1 MSRLR
6 GCVKW
11 GFWVCLAFGFVKA
24 ATGDEL
30 SILGWWGIPENKV
43 SIERYQEAREAGFTA
58 LMQAASSA
66 EKMRGFLDMAQ
77 RAGIKLSV
85 SLPEFDEAAIS
96 LLKDHPALMM
106 WHVKDE
112 PKYKDFETVAK
123 TIRRIDAVDG
133 RHPCYVNHIAD
144 ASVSMGV
151 PDYSA
156 YMERVLREFKPRLIS
171 ADFYPCRLADT
182 TRALPYRDVGSEVYV
197 CPTWYRQLEYLSGL
211 AQRERL
217 PLALF
222 ACDVAH
228 NVIDYVYPVPTVA
241 MLRLQMYSNLAY
253 GARMLQYF
261 TYWNPYSK
269 TRLKFHESIIRED
282 GTRSPVYDRV
292 RDVNRELQARAFVF
306 MGAELVSVAHTGAEI
321 PIGTKR
327 LEKLPPFVRSLNTP
341 DGGAVVAQFDGKT
354 FNALVVVNRSPVK
367 EMHLSIALDESA
379 IRILDD
385 GTKVPASAYGG
396 AYTLSPGS
404 AEIFVV
410 KPAGAKTIGDH
421 TEPL

>member
-1 MSRLR
+1 MMGMTAIVL
-6 GCVKW
+6 
-11 GFWVCLAFGFVKA
+11 A
-24 ATGDEL
+24 ATL
-30 SILGWWGIPENKV
+30 PILGWWGIPENKV
-43 SIERYQEAREAGFTA
+43 TVERYQEAREAGFTA
-58 LMQAASSA
+58 LMQGASSA
-66 EKMRGFLDMAQ
+66 EKMHNFLDMAQ
-77 RAGIKLSV
+77 SAGIKLSV
-85 SLPEFDEAAIS
+85 FFPVLGKEGHEAAVAM
-96 LLKDHPALMM
+96 LKDHPALFM
-106 WHVKDE
+106 WHIKDE
-112 PKYKDFETVAK
+112 PKYKDFEPVAE

-151 PDYSA
+151 PDYAA
-156 YMERVLREFKPRLIS
+156 YMERMLREFKPRLIS

-182 TRALPYRDVGSEVYV
+182 TRALPYRDIGNEVYV

-211 AQRERL
+211 ARREHL

-292 RDVNRELQARAFVF
+292 REVNRELQARAFVF
-306 MGAELVSVAHTGAEI
+306 MGAELVYVSHTGAEI
-321 PIGTKR
+321 PVGTKR
-327 LEKLPPFVRSLNTP
+327 LEKLPPFVKALNTP
-341 DGGAVVAQFDGKT
+341 DGGAVVAQFAGKT
-354 FNALVVVNRSPVK
+354 FDALVIVNRSPVQ
-367 EMHLSIALDESA
+367 EMHLSIALDESVV
-379 IRILDD
+379 RVLED
-385 GTKVPASAYGG
+385 GSKVLAAAYGG
-396 AYTLSPGS
+396 VYFVSPGG
-404 AEIFVV
+404 AEIFIMVR
-410 KPAGAKTIGDH
+410 
-421 TEPL
+421 

>member
-1 MSRLR
+1 MSWLKCWAKR
-6 GCVKW
+6 GCRT
-11 GFWVCLAFGFVKA
+11 CLALVCVKA
-24 ATGDEL
+24 ATGAEL
-30 SILGWWGIPENKV
+30 PILGWWGIPEDKV
-43 SIERYQEAREAGFTA
+43 SVKRYQEAREAGFTA

-77 RAGIKLSV
+77 KAGIKLSV
-85 SLPEFDEAAIS
+85 LLPEFDKAGLEAAVAM
-96 LLKDHPALMM
+96 LKDHPALLM

-112 PKYKDFETVAK
+112 PKYKDFEMVAK

-133 RHPCYVNHIAD
+133 KHPCYVNHIAD

-151 PDYSA
+151 PDYAA
-156 YMERVLREFKPRLIS
+156 YMERMLREFKPRLIS

-182 TRALPYRDVGSEVYV
+182 TRALPYLDTGNNVYV

-211 AQRERL
+211 ARRERL

-292 RDVNRELQARAFVF
+292 RQVNRELQARAFVF
-306 MGAELVSVAHTGAEI
+306 MNADLVSVAHTGAEI

-327 LEKLPPFVRSLNTP
+327 LGKLPPFVKSLKTP
-341 DGGAVVAQFDGKT
+341 GGGAVVAQFAGTT
-354 FNALVVVNRSPVK
+354 FDALVVVNRDPVR
-367 EMHLSIALDESA
+367 EMQLSISLDESA
-379 IRILDD
+379 VRVLED
-385 GTKVPASAYGG
+385 GLKVSASAYGESY
-396 AYTLSPGS
+396 AVSPGA
-404 AEIFVV
+404 AEIFVM
-410 KPAGAKTIGDH
+410 ARG
-421 TEPL
+421 EPRPSP

>member
-1 MSRLR
+1 MTDVPAIVL
-6 GCVKW
+6 
-11 GFWVCLAFGFVKA
+11 A
-24 ATGDEL
+24 ATL
-30 SILGWWGIPENKV
+30 PILGWWGIPEDKV
-43 SIERYQEAREAGFTA
+43 TVERYIEARQAGFTV
-58 LMQAASSA
+58 LMQGASSP
-66 EKMRGFLDMAQ
+66 EKTHELLERAQ

-85 SLPEFDEAAIS
+85 FFPEIGRDNMEEAIAK
-96 LLKDHPALMM
+96 LKNHPALFM
-106 WHVKDE
+106 WHLKDE
-112 PKYKDFETVAK
+112 PKYEDFEKVAK

-151 PDYSA
+151 PDYAA
-156 YMERVLREFKPRLIS
+156 YMERMLREFKPKLIS

-182 TRALPYRDVGSEVYV
+182 TRALPYRDTGNEVYV

-211 AQRERL
+211 ARREKL

-269 TRLKFHESIIRED
+269 TQLKFHESIIRED

-292 RDVNRELQARAFVF
+292 RQVNRELQARAFVF
-306 MGAELVSVAHTGAEI
+306 MESELVSVTHTGAEI
-321 PIGTKR
+321 PIGTRR
-327 LEKLPPFVRSLNTP
+327 LEELPPYVKSLTTP
-341 DGGAVVAQFDGKT
+341 DGGAVVAQFAGSKFD
-354 FNALVVVNRSPVK
+354 ALVVVNRSPVR
-367 EMHLSIALDESA
+367 EMQLNIVLDPSVA
-379 IRILDD
+379 RILED
-385 GTKVPASAYGG
+385 GSSVSAAAYGG
-396 AYTLSPGS
+396 TYTLSPGS
-404 AEIFVV
+404 AEIFVEV
-410 KPAGAKTIGDH
+410 TTK
-421 TEPL
+421 

>member
-1 MSRLR
+1 MGWLKS
-6 GCVKW
+6 CMKW
-11 GFWVCLAFGFVKA
+11 DCWACLAWAFVKVTVGA
-24 ATGDEL
+24 EL
-30 SILGWWGIPENKV
+30 PILGWWGIPENKV
-43 SIERYQEAREAGFTA
+43 TIERYQEARGAGFTA
-58 LMQAASSA
+58 LMQAASNA

-77 RAGIKLSV
+77 NAGIKLSV
-85 SLPEFDEAAIS
+85 LLPEFGKDGLEDAVAM
-96 LLKDHPALMM
+96 LKDHPALLM

-133 RHPCYVNHIAD
+133 HHPCYVNHIAD
-144 ASVSMGV
+144 ASVSMDV
-151 PDYSA
+151 PDYAA
-156 YMERVLREFKPRLIS
+156 YMERMLREFKPRLIS

-182 TRALPYRDVGSEVYV
+182 TRSLPYRDIGNEVYV

-211 AQRERL
+211 ARRERL

-228 NVIDYVYPVPTVA
+228 NVIDYAYPVPTVA

-292 RDVNRELQARAFVF
+292 RQVNRELQARAFVF
-306 MGAELVSVAHTGAEI
+306 MEAELVSVEHTGAEI
-321 PIGTKR
+321 PIGTQR
-327 LEKLPPFVRSLNTP
+327 LTKLPPYVKSLTTP
-341 DGGAVVAQFDGKT
+341 DGGAVVARFAGKMFD
-354 FNALVVVNRSPVK
+354 AIVIVNRDPVR
-367 EMHLSIALDESA
+367 EMQLSISLDESA
-379 IRILDD
+379 VRILED
-385 GTKVPASAYGG
+385 GAKVLASSYGG
-396 AYTLSPGS
+396 VHTVSPGA
-404 AEIFVV
+404 AEIFFM
-410 KPAGAKTIGDH
+410 AR
-421 TEPL
+421 

>member
-1 MSRLR
+1 MSWFR
-6 GCVKW
+6 GCAKW
-11 GFWVCLAFGFVKA
+11 CCWACLALVSVKS
-24 ATGDEL
+24 ATGAEL
-30 SILGWWGIPENKV
+30 PILGWWGIPENKV
-43 SIERYQEAREAGFTA
+43 TLERYQEARQAGFTA
-58 LMQAASSA
+58 LMQAASNA
-66 EKMRGFLDMAQ
+66 EKMRGFLDLAQ
-77 RAGIKLSV
+77 SAGIKLSV
-85 SLPEFDEAAIS
+85 LLPEFDKEGLESAVAM
-96 LLKDHPALMM
+96 LKDHPALLM

-133 RHPCYVNHIAD
+133 KHPCYVNHIAD
-144 ASVSMGV
+144 ASDSMGV
-151 PDYSA
+151 PDYAA
-156 YMERVLREFKPRLIS
+156 YMERMLREFRPKLIS

-182 TRALPYRDVGSEVYV
+182 TRDVPYRDIGNEVYV

-211 AQRERL
+211 ARREHL

-292 RDVNRELQARAFVF
+292 RQVNRELQARAFVF
-306 MGAELVSVAHTGAEI
+306 MDAELVSVAHTGPEI
-321 PIGTKR
+321 PIGTQR
-327 LEKLPPFVRSLNTP
+327 LGKLPPFVKSLKTP
-341 DGGAVVAQFDGKT
+341 DGGAVVAQFSGSKFD
-354 FNALVVVNRSPVK
+354 ALVVVNRSPVR
-367 EMHLSIALDESA
+367 EMQLNITLDPSVV
-379 IRILDD
+379 RILED
-385 GTKVPASAYGG
+385 GFSVSAATYGG
-396 AYTLSPGS
+396 AYSVSAGA
-404 AEIFVV
+404 AEIFVM
-410 KPAGAKTIGDH
+410 AR
-421 TEPL
+421 